1 MSTPVFIGAM
11 RHLISVEAP
20 ADVMDGT
27 GATIRSYSAVT
38 QVWANIRPMRRAQ
51 RFEADQRSG
60 VLSHMLVFRSIPG
73 FGADWRLRLGARLF
87 QVISFDDGDD
97 CKGFTRAYCEEATP

>member
-1 MSTPVFIGAM
+1 MKQIVSIGTM
-11 RHLISVEAP
+11 RHLMSAEAP
-20 ADVMDGT
+20 VDVTDAT

-38 QVWANIRPMRRAQ
+38 QVWANIRPMRQAQ

-97 CKGFTRAYCEEATP
+97 CKGFTRAYCERAPQ